1 MIGLN
6 PDPDLPL
13 VLVVTITGSL
23 QERAMLETCG
33 STGKS
38 VSREEGVP
46 SR

>member
-23 QERAMLETCG
+23 QESNA
-33 STGKS
+33 
-38 VSREEGVP
+38 
-46 SR
+46 